1 MQLRFVFREVLSD
14 ILLSYTRV
22 CHFSILCASTKNT
35 LRLPYHLSQ
44 GRHSAYFCK
53 DKGSTTRLEELSLS
67 RQKVK
72 SALLSF
78 AIVSKKKP
86 NPSTMKLITNSFILA
101 ALALAACQ
109 PSEDKTTETTEET
122 KEINAAATF
131 PAYFEQVLQ
140 AHGGL
145 EKWQQFGG
153 MQYELQ
159 TDLGGNPA
167 TETHII
173 DLKTRKDLVK
183 GGDYTIGYDGQQV
196 WVSPTRAAY
205 PGKSARF
212 YHNLFFYFYT
222 IPFVLADPGVN
233 YEQLD
238 DLELEGKTYL
248 VIGTSFGQGIGD
260 TPEDQYRML
269 INPET
274 NQMEWLLY
282 TVTYFGSD
290 NVQFNALKYEDYQE
304 QQGLLL
310 PGKLTGYKYEN
321 GQIGD
326 VRYQVS
332 FNNVQLMQEQPAAEQ
347 FTMPANAEV
356 DSLGS

>member
-1 MQLRFVFREVLSD
+1 
-14 ILLSYTRV
+14 
-22 CHFSILCASTKNT
+22 
-35 LRLPYHLSQ
+35 
-44 GRHSAYFCK
+44 
-53 DKGSTTRLEELSLS
+53 
-67 RQKVK
+67 
-72 SALLSF
+72 
-78 AIVSKKKP
+78 
-86 NPSTMKLITNSFILA
+86 MKLISNSFILA
-101 ALALAACQ
+101 ALALASCQ
-109 PSEDKTTETTEET
+109 PSEDKTTEVTEET
-122 KEINAAATF
+122 TEINAAATF

-183 GGDYTIGYDGQQV
+183 GGDYTIGFDGQQV
-196 WVSPTRAAY
+196 WVSPNRAAY

-222 IPFVLADPGVN
+222 IPFVLADPGVK

-238 DLELEGKTYL
+238 DLELEGKTYR
-248 VIGTSFGQGIGD
+248 VIGTSFGEGIGD

-326 VRYQVS
+326 VRYKVS
-332 FNNVQLMQEQPAAEQ
+332 FENVQLMQEQPAAEQ
-347 FTMPANAEV
+347 FAMPANAEV
-356 DSLGS
+356 DSLGNK